1 MEYKHKRHETIAKAL
16 ANFNADFLEKNNVLF
31 GGGTRIAMELGEYRE
46 SVDID
51 FLCPDIQSYREVRK
65 QVTSNALGDITRK
78 PFDLAREVRF
88 DRYGVRTVI
97 NVDDTP
103 IKLELVSFADYRLKK
118 DDTTPFPVP
127 SIDRESCYVTKLLAH
142 ADRSAMPDKKDFIDL
157 MMMYSH
163 WGAPSQ
169 NAWAE
174 VERHYGQ
181 APKKTLEKAL
191 NSFIDNPEKIYAA
204 AAKLHM
210 DSPALKD
217 QLLESAQVWQS
228 RFEISQSGLNTGQ
241 NFDMR

>member
-181 APKKTLEKAL
+181 APKQTLEKAL
-191 NSFIDNPEKIYAA
+191 NSFIHNPEKVYAA
-204 AAKLHM
+204 AVNLHM
-210 DSPALKD
+210 ATPALKD
-217 QLLESAQVWQS
+217 QLRESAQIWSS
-228 RFEISQSGLNTGQ
+228 RLCLQQEPGPEQGFSPTL
-241 NFDMR
+241 